1 MRSTSARV
9 TAALVAMLISLPA
22 VGGAQDR
29 SATWLDNSKPFN
41 WNANAFVRTPLIAAK
56 VPGAVDARCR
66 DGARP
71 AQLAEDKEV
80 LERGWDLV
88 GPYQGGWNVVIIRGT
103 AGYDGM
109 CRPLKYQDFVFVRG
123 VFAGTLS
130 PQLMDSRTDGA
141 LTRVSL
147 ESATRLTAEYAR
159 YAAADA
165 LCCPSRTT
173 SVIFEVASERPAVRP
188 VSASTSNNAAT
199 TQTSTSAAPPPFAF
213 AGTSWQLVKFEGGDD
228 TVLKP
233 DDPSKYTIEFGADG
247 ALSARID
254 CNRGR
259 GAWKSDGPSQ
269 ITFGPLALTR
279 AQCAPG
285 SLHDQIVKQWG
296 NIRSYV
302 IRDGHLF
309 LALKIDGG
317 IYEFAPTG
325 QGK

>member
-1 MRSTSARV
+1 MTSTFARV
-9 TAALVAMLISLPA
+9 AAVMVAMLIGLPA
-22 VGGAQDR
+22 VGSTQDR
-29 SATWLDNSKPFN
+29 SATWLDNPKPAG
-41 WNANAFVRTPLIAAK
+41 WNKAPQSIPSAPKIQ
-56 VPGAVDARCR
+56 GAVDARCR

-71 AQLAEDKEV
+71 PQLAEDKQ
-80 LERGWDLV
+80 LRQRGWDLV
-88 GPYQGGWNVVIIRGT
+88 AAYQGGWQIVVIRGT

-109 CRPLKYQDFVFVRG
+109 CRPRQSQDFVFVRG

-130 PQLMDSRTDGA
+130 PQPMDSRTDGA

-147 ESATRLTAEYAR
+147 QSATRLTAEYTR
-159 YAAADA
+159 YAATDA

-173 SVIFEVASERPAVRP
+173 SVIFEVANEGPVVRP
-188 VSASTSNNAAT
+188 VSASTSNNVAT
-199 TQTSTSAAPPPFAF
+199 QGSTSASPQPFAF
-213 AGTSWQLVKFEGGDD
+213 AGTSWQLVAFEGGDD
-228 TVLKP
+228 KVLKP

-259 GAWKSDGPSQ
+259 GTWKSAGPSQ

-302 IRDGHLF
+302 IRNGHLF
-309 LALKIDGG
+309 LALMADGG
-317 IYEFAPTG
+317 IYEFAPAG
-325 QGK
+325 GRK